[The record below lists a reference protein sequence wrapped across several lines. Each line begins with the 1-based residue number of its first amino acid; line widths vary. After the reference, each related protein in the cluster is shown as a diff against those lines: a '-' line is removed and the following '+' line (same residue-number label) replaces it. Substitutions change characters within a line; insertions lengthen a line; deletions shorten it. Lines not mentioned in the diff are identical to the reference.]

1 MGTTIGQK
9 KILFFESA
17 VMELIV
23 EHGKASGGAAV
34 QTLVWMEGLHAFGHQ
49 VFLACTAEDTRAIKP
64 EYSWIQQVPLFHS
77 NRGIKKIRW
86 ASYRI
91 PKIFK
96 AIQQVRPDYLY
107 ESVPFWGSYI
117 LSAIC
122 KILQVK
128 HIVRISNDNLLDER
142 LKNTASK
149 SHQFFLFLGLRW
161 SDIIFTQNNF
171 QHAKLSE
178 RFPNKPIVQ
187 IYNPIKIAHDYMKPK
202 QEMKGYIAWVANF
215 RYQKNLQ
222 LLFKIASILPHE
234 QFKIA
239 GVPTSHYDQESEEF
253 VTRLKALPNVEFLG
267 QVARSEIF
275 MLYASAK
282 FLLNT
287 SRYEGFSNTF
297 LEAMSTGTPIL
308 TSSLVNPDQL
318 IDRNELGHVYT
329 DESDLKYFLDTLS
342 ESEYLELSEN
352 CISYVGEKH
361 AYKKL
366 TGVLLEK
373 LSQLNK

>member
-1 MGTTIGQK
+1 
-9 KILFFESA
+9 
-17 VMELIV
+17 MELIV

-34 QTLVWMEGLHAFGHQ
+34 QTLVWMEGLQALGHE
-49 VFLACTAEDTRAIKP
+49 VFLVHIEEDTRIIQ
-64 EYSWIQQVPLFHS
+64 ERYSWIQLVPLYHS
-77 NRGIKKIRW
+77 ERGIKKIRW

-91 PKIFK
+91 PKIYQ
-96 AIQQVRPDYLY
+96 AIKRVQPDYLY

-122 KILQVK
+122 KSLGVK
-128 HIVRISNDNLLDER
+128 HIIRISNDNLLDER

-149 SHQFFLFLGLRW
+149 SHQFFLFLGLQW

-171 QHAKLSE
+171 QHTKLSE
-178 RFPNKPIVQ
+178 RFPRKPIFQ
-187 IYNPIKIAHDYMKPK
+187 LYNPIKITHNYLAPK
-202 QEMKGYIAWVANF
+202 KEMKGYIAWVANF

-222 LLFKIASILPHE
+222 LLFNIASILPNE

-239 GVPTSHYDQESEEF
+239 GVPTSHFDPESEEF
-253 VTRLKALPNVEFLG
+253 AARLKALPNVEFLG
-267 QVARSEIF
+267 QVQRSDIF
-275 MLYASAK
+275 KLYASAK

-308 TSSLVNPDQL
+308 TSTLVNPDQL
-318 IDRNELGHVYT
+318 IDSNQLGYVYT
-329 DESDLKYFLDTLS
+329 DEGDIKGFLDSIS
-342 ESEYLELSEN
+342 EASYIKLSEN
-352 CISYVGEKH
+352 CISYVTEKH
-361 AYKKL
+361 AYQKL

-373 LSQLNK
+373 LSQLSK